1 MNFLSKI
8 TTFFQE
14 VKVEL
19 KKVTWPTREEATRY
33 SLAVVGIS
41 LGVALFL
48 GAADFLFQWL
58 MNKFVI

>member
-1 MNFLSKI
+1 MNFFSKI

-33 SLAVVGIS
+33 TLAVVGIS
-41 LGVALFL
+41 FGVALFL

-58 MNKFVI
+58 MNRFVI